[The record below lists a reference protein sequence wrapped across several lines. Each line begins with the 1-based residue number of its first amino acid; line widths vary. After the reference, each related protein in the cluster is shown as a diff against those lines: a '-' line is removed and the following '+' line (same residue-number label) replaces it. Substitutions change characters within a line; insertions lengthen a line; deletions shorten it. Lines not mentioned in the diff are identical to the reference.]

1 MFKFHLSSSP
11 FKLCVWRRLSWRP
24 FHRENRMHPAP
35 PPIPSTWGFGSHILS
50 DGLFVPICPRL
61 NSYSCSL
68 GGLKLKLM
76 LRQARLYIEPSC
88 LSWGLEDRGWPSLS
102 RFLWPVSQPR
112 RPTVLSL
119 TLFAKLWVI
128 LTVFIP
134 LACRNLQGSSRLRA
148 YGRLTWHQVV
158 RCSEYQTYHTSAL
171 RLTCLLDGATVIGL
185 FRRSLGCSRTH
196 RRLFWTWLLGAYPH
210 LISSFYYNPQ
220 INLLCKWSYKR
231 S

>member
-1 MFKFHLSSSP
+1 MLLKSANLHLSSSP
-11 FKLCVWRRLSWRP
+11 FKLYVWRRLSWRP

-68 GGLKLKLM
+68 GGLK
-76 LRQARLYIEPSC
+76 

-148 YGRLTWHQVV
+148 YGRLTWHQVAG
-158 RCSEYQTYHTSAL
+158 CSEY
-171 RLTCLLDGATVIGL
+171 
-185 FRRSLGCSRTH
+185 
-196 RRLFWTWLLGAYPH
+196 
-210 LISSFYYNPQ
+210 
-220 INLLCKWSYKR
+220 
-231 S
+231 